1 MIDSSIHTRGG
12 RLPCVRL
19 RGLGNAERNEA
30 DEAPALGVTARQ
42 TAVDTSCSYGSPR
55 GGPRECRV
63 ERQAGRS
70 PLKRTSSELVS
81 FSMWPLFGP
90 QSPRCSRTFGPA
102 RGDPNQPSAP
112 GGAPPSRAGG
122 GAHVLTTVDAK
133 ALSFSGSLRSRG
145 PRGKLSSPR
154 AEAAFS
160 SPRSPGP
167 DRCPRRDECMS

>member
-12 RLPCVRL
+12 RLPCVHL
-19 RGLGNAERNEA
+19 RGLGNEA

-70 PLKRTSSELVS
+70 PLKRTSPELIS
-81 FSMWPLFGP
+81 FSTWPLFGP

-122 GAHVLTTVDAK
+122 RCSRSHHCGREGPVFLR
-133 ALSFSGSLRSRG
+133 LPSFPWPPGETELPAGRG
-145 PRGKLSSPR
+145 CLLWPPV
-154 AEAAFS
+154 
-160 SPRSPGP
+160 PGTRQMP
-167 DRCPRRDECMS
+167 ETG